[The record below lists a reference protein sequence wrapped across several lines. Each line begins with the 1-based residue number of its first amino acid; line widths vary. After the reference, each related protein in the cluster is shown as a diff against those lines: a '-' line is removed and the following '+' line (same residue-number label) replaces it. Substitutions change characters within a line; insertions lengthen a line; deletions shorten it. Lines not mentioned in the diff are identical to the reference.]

1 MTRHSATSV
10 DLVELSVNG
19 RPITAHRGQTIFDA
33 CLENGIEIPNIC
45 RDGRMEP
52 INSCRLCLVE
62 IEGRRRLK
70 PSCSTPVAE
79 GQVVRTDTPELR
91 SMRRLMLELIL
102 SDHDA
107 YCLPPCQGR
116 CPAHLDIPGYVGA
129 VAEDDPAQSVRI
141 IKRRL
146 PFPRTLGRVCPRPCE
161 SVCRRRD
168 NDEAV
173 SICTIKRFAGDQAA
187 ADGADTLPWPQEK
200 PTGRRVAVVGAGP
213 AGLTVA
219 YYLALKGH
227 AIKVFEALPEPG
239 GMLRY
244 GIPEYRLP
252 KQVLDEE
259 LQELWDLGVELETG
273 VALGKDFSI
282 DGLLKEGFDAVF
294 LGIGAHD
301 SRSLRVEGEELE
313 GVIPVVEFLRDVAL
327 GKPADAG
334 GRVAVVGGGFSAMD
348 AARVAIRQG
357 AEKVTVVYRR
367 TEKEMPAHEAEV
379 RDAREEGVEMV
390 FLAAPVAIEGEDGR
404 VTGMV
409 CRKMELGEPD
419 ASGRRRPEPVEGSE
433 YLMEVDTIIPA
444 IGQMPKLSYRDDD
457 TGEQVAYLPE
467 EKGVRTSRWGTLD
480 ADPVTLQ
487 TARPQVFTGGDA
499 FLGAQTVIEAVATS
513 RTAARAMDAYLAGE
527 DLAEVAE
534 ALEEEKPAYL
544 DIKQQP
550 LVEGER
556 RQMPMLA
563 PEERRGNYREVELGH
578 EPAEA
583 RQEAF
588 RCLQCVCQTE
598 GSCSLRRWALE
609 LDVGR
614 NRFRGSMHTVRRH
627 SDTNPLVSRQYR
639 KCISCGACARICD
652 EVVGAGA
659 VELAG
664 SGMDTQVMA
673 AYNRSLEETDCTFC
687 GQCVS
692 ACPTGALDNR
702 MSMDE
707 RRLPLREGWREQA
720 RVHTTCSYC
729 GVGCSLT
736 LHIGDGQVYEVSSDN
751 PYGLNQGNLCAKGR
765 YGFDFIHHP
774 DRLKTPL
781 IRRNGELEPA
791 GWDEAIELVG
801 RRFSEI
807 KQQHGGKAF
816 GTLLSGR
823 CTNEDNF
830 LLQKFTRA
838 ILNNNNLDHCA
849 RL

>member
-1 MTRHSATSV
+1 MTRHRKTSV
-10 DLVELSVNG
+10 DIVELSVNG
-19 RPITAHRGQTIFDA
+19 RAIEAHRGQTIFDV
-33 CLENGIEIPNIC
+33 CLENGIEIPNLC
-45 RDGRMEP
+45 HDGRMEP
-52 INSCRLCLVE
+52 ANSCRLCLVE
-62 IEGRRRLK
+62 VEGRKRLK
-70 PSCSTPVAE
+70 PSCSTPVAS
-79 GQVVRTDTPELR
+79 GQVVRTDTSELR
-91 SMRRLMLELIL
+91 SMRKLMLELIL

-107 YCLPPCQGR
+107 YCLPPCQSS

-129 VAEDDPAQSVRI
+129 VAKDDAAGSVRI

-146 PFPRTLGRVCPRPCE
+146 PFPRTLGRICPRPCE

-173 SICTIKRFAGDQAA
+173 SICTIKRFAGDAA
-187 ADGADTLPWPQEK
+187 ATAGADTLPYEQAEASGK
-200 PTGRRVAVVGAGP
+200 QVAVVGAGP

-227 AIKVFEALPEPG
+227 GVKVFEALPEPG

-273 VALGKDFSI
+273 VSLGKDFSI
-282 DGLLKEGFDAVF
+282 GALLEQGFDAVF
-294 LGIGAHD
+294 LGIGAQD
-301 SRSLRVEGEELE
+301 SRPMRVEGEELE
-313 GVIPVVEFLRDVAL
+313 GVIPVVDFLRDVAL
-327 GKPADAG
+327 GQPADVG
-334 GRVAVVGGGFSAMD
+334 GRVVVVGGGFSAMD

-357 AEKVTVVYRR
+357 AGEVTVVYRR

-379 RDAREEGVEMV
+379 RDAQEEGVKLK
-390 FLAAPVAIEGEDGR
+390 FLAAPVGVQGEDGH

-409 CRKMELGEPD
+409 CQKMELGEPD

-433 YLMEVDTIIPA
+433 YIMDVDTIIPA
-444 IGQMPKLSYRDDD
+444 IGQMPRLSYRDPDS
-457 TGEQVAYLPE
+457 GEETVYLPE
-467 EKGVRTSRWGTLD
+467 QKGVQISRWGTLD

-513 RTAARAMDAYLAGE
+513 RNAASAMDAYLAGE
-527 DLAEVAE
+527 DMGAVAE
-534 ALEEEKPAYL
+534 RLVEEKPAFL

-550 LVEGER
+550 LVEGARE
-556 RQMPMLA
+556 QMPMLA
-563 PEERRGNYREVELGH
+563 VEERRDNYREVELGH
-578 EPAEA
+578 EQADA
-583 RQEAF
+583 RREAF
-588 RCLQCVCQTE
+588 RCLQCVCQAE
-598 GSCSLRRWALE
+598 SSCSLRRWALE
-609 LDVGR
+609 LGVGR
-614 NRFRGSMHTVRRH
+614 NRFRGGMHTVRRLA
-627 SDTNPLVSRQYR
+627 DTNPLVSRQYK
-639 KCISCGACARICD
+639 KCISCGACTNICD

-659 VELAG
+659 IELAG
-664 SGMDTQVMA
+664 SGMDTQVMG
-673 AYNRSLEETDCTFC
+673 AYNRPLAESDCTFC

-692 ACPTGALDNR
+692 VCPTGALDNR
-702 MSMDE
+702 MSMHE
-707 RRLPLREGWREQA
+707 RRLPLREGRQEQA

-736 LHIGDGQVYEVSSDN
+736 LHVGDGEVFEVSSDD

-781 IRRNGELEPA
+781 IRRNGKLEA
-791 GWDEAIELVG
+791 ATWQEAIDLVG
-801 RRFSEI
+801 SRFSEI
-807 KQQHGGKAF
+807 REQHGGQAF

-830 LLQKFTRA
+830 LLQKFTRS